1 MKTIRLSGD
10 GRAGHFNGAGGTP
23 VRNPMV
29 FLVRPTVRV
38 VRASVLLVAV
48 PAGLLVLGAG
58 AGFAQ
63 GAESTARAE
72 TTATFGLLGPV
83 GLAAVALGIVGMA
96 AGVLRQRRKART
108 AAFAAEPAVT
118 DVAAMAEAVLV
129 DEPTRMASAP
139 APRRQSLTGVVDPR

>member
-1 MKTIRLSGD
+1 
-10 GRAGHFNGAGGTP
+10 
-23 VRNPMV
+23 MV

-48 PAGLLVLGAG
+48 PTGLLVLGAG

-63 GAESTARAE
+63 SAGSTARAE
-72 TTATFGLLGPV
+72 TTAVTFGLLGPV

-108 AAFAAEPAVT
+108 AAVTAEPVVT
-118 DVAAMAEAVLV
+118 DLAVLPEAALV
-129 DEPTRMASAP
+129 EEPTRAASPP
-139 APRRQSLTGVVDPR
+139 APRHQSLTGVVDPR